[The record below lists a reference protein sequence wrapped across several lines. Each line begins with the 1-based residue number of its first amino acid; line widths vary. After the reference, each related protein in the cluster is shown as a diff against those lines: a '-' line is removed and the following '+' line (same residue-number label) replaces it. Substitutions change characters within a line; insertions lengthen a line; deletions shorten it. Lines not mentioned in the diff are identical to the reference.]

1 MLKVMSLM
9 KRRPDLS
16 FDEFRRWAQSEHP
29 VLAQKLPGLR
39 GYRMNVAR
47 EENPDNPYDAVSEMW
62 FDSPEARL
70 AAMPPIPEEEYF
82 LLSTRLEV
90 IETVHEMLR
99 DQMRGEGRE
108 AITFEPEDYE

>member
-16 FDEFRRWAQSEHP
+16 FDQFRHWAHIEHP

-39 GYRMNVAR
+39 GYRMNVAK

-62 FDSPEARL
+62 FDSAEARQ
-70 AAMPPIPEEEYF
+70 AAMATDVGKAAGGDAASHCASRFHFLVEEKVF
-82 LLSTRLEV
+82 V
-90 IETVHEMLR
+90 
-99 DQMRGEGRE
+99 
-108 AITFEPEDYE
+108 